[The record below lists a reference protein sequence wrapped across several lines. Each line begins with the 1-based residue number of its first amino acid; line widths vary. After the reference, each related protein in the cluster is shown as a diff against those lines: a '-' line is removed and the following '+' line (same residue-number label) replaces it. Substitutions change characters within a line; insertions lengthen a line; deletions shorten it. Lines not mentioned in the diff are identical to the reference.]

1 LSLFHS
7 TAKSGFNRT
16 YREEVLDA
24 YAFENLNQA
33 RLLTQAWMW
42 VYNNERPHS
51 ALGYRT
57 PSQFLLKYG
66 KPHHPLSGVEFP
78 TFQQDAKFT

>member
-1 LSLFHS
+1 
-7 TAKSGFNRT
+7 
-16 YREEVLDA
+16 
-24 YAFENLNQA
+24 
-33 RLLTQAWMW
+33 MW

-78 TFQQDAKFT
+78 TFQQDAKFTWKSLILDATK